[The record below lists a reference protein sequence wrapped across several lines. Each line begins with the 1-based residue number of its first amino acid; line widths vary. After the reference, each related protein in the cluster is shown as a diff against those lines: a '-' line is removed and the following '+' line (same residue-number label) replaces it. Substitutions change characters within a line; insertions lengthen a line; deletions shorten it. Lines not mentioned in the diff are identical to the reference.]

1 MRERE
6 HRQNSLMTRMNH
18 QFSDRNFYCIF
29 ARQNSDDALLCH
41 YCLHQDIQY
50 LVQYKFGSQLSMQSF
65 ELMGRLKIG
74 SKSIGL
80 DLFAYKARTIRYI
93 PFFLLGLYVLVL
105 VGDTEWASA
114 AEQAEKRTKSNGD
127 RIINSSL
134 LLLFCRMTSWLSLS
148 HSFMPLV

>member
-1 MRERE
+1 
-6 HRQNSLMTRMNH
+6 
-18 QFSDRNFYCIF
+18 
-29 ARQNSDDALLCH
+29 
-41 YCLHQDIQY
+41 
-50 LVQYKFGSQLSMQSF
+50 
-65 ELMGRLKIG
+65 MGRLKIG